1 MYVYI
6 YIYHIYIR
14 VALYRMHAAEHP
26 DYAHA
31 TTLEGITVRTQQV
44 SVYLSISL
52 HLSIVIEIH
61 LVYIC
66 TET

>member
-1 MYVYI
+1 
-6 YIYHIYIR
+6 
-14 VALYRMHAAEHP
+14 MHAAEHP

-52 HLSIVIEIH
+52 HLSIVIEIC
-61 LVYIC
+61 LVYIYVYTSSC
-66 TET
+66 VVYILREP